1 MHPGTTVPLLLH
13 NALSVPVV
21 IVPIQAAYLGR
32 VGRSVTV
39 AGQSV
44 CFSGFGFLFGGGGWF
59 GWTWWFELLFG
70 RPPFTLLLQ

>member
-32 VGRSVTV
+32 VGRSLTV

-44 CFSGFGFLFGGGGWF
+44 RLSGFGFLFGGGGWF